1 MNNRGGRASTSLVI
15 RLLVGAYLLYIDYQI
30 FADVMAREGTSRI
43 VMTVIM
49 AAFAIIG
56 LSLII
61 LSAMGFLGY
70 GPWGISGSPDRDA
83 GDPAEDHGKGENDE
97 QSDEHED

>member
-1 MNNRGGRASTSLVI
+1 
-15 RLLVGAYLLYIDYQI
+15 
-30 FADVMAREGTSRI
+30 
-43 VMTVIM
+43 MTVIM